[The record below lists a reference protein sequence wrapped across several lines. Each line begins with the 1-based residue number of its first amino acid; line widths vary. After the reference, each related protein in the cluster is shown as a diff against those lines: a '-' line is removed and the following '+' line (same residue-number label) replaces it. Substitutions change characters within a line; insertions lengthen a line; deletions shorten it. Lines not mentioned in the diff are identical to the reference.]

1 MTEVEI
7 FDDKAKLCAQM
18 ASQLLELIIKTPRGE
33 FNLCITGGG
42 LGIAL
47 LAALSEHPSRDL
59 VNWESV
65 NIFWGDERFLS
76 KNHPDRNELQAE
88 QALLKDL
95 VVNKFPFPASDG
107 NTLEQARSQFE
118 ETVRSHFGEVDIVF
132 DLVLLGIGPDGHVAS
147 LFPGR
152 FISQTDVIVAEE
164 HSPKPPDERL
174 SFNYWVLNQAR
185 RVWFLASGSEKQSA
199 VAEALGQDSEL
210 PVARVTGREQTKF
223 FLTSD
228 AV

>member
-7 FDDKAKLCAQM
+7 FDDKTKLCNQM
-18 ASQLLELIIKTPRGE
+18 AGQLLELIIKAPRGE

-42 LGIAL
+42 LGIDLLTAL
-47 LAALSEHPSRDL
+47 REHPSRDL
-59 VNWESV
+59 VDWKSV

-76 KNHPDRNELQAE
+76 RDHPDRNEFQAE
-88 QALLKDL
+88 QALLADL
-95 VVNKFPFPASDG
+95 AVNKFPFPASDTS
-107 NTLEQARSQFE
+107 TLQQARFQFE
-118 ETVRSHFGEVDIVF
+118 QTVKNHYGEVDIVF
-132 DLVLLGIGPDGHVAS
+132 DLVLLGVGHDGHIAS

-152 FISQTDVIVAEE
+152 FFSQSDVIVAEE
-164 HSPKPPDERL
+164 KSPKPPHARL

-199 VAEALGQDSEL
+199 IAEALGESSVL